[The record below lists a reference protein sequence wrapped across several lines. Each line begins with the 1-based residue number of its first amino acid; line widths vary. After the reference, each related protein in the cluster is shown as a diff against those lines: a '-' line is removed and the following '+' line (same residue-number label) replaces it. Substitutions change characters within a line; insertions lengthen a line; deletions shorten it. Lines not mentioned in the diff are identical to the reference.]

1 MQAMQKLINRKNCSS
16 DSRSLKKGEV
26 FFDLGSDRGQ
36 YGKYFYNALKK
47 KPFAIITQKLNTG
60 ENFSRN
66 IFSVNNINSFYK
78 KSIFQKYKK
87 TPKYKVAVTGT
98 NGKTSIAYFYY
109 KILNLLNYRVGSVGT
124 LGIFENNK
132 KNKNNLTTPSFLD
145 NHKIFNSF
153 YKKKI
158 NHSIIEASSHG
169 LKQSRL
175 ELIDFHCGI
184 FTNLTHDHLD
194 YHLTMRDYLN
204 SKMILFKK
212 LVKRNGFVIVNT
224 DVAEFTLL
232 KKIAKVKKLKI
243 LSYGTN
249 GNTIKIISVK
259 VINNLTQLKINV
271 LGKIYILKLQLIGKF
286 QIENFLSV
294 ILACFSCGITF
305 EKIFS
310 ISSKINNPP
319 GRMQFVRKN
328 KKFIIIDYAHTPD
341 ALQKTILEIKSFFKK
356 KVNLVFGCGGN
367 RDQTKRKVM
376 GKIAQKLC
384 NKIYITDDNPRY
396 EDPKK
401 IRNQIKAACPSGSVI
416 APRNLAI
423 KKAIESLKNE
433 ILLIA
438 GKGHENYQIIK
449 NKKISFSDY
458 ACAKKYLR

>member
-26 FFDLGSDRGQ
+26 FFDLGSSKNQ

-47 KPFAIITQKLNTG
+47 KPLAVITQKLNTSG
-60 ENFSRN
+60 NLSSK
-66 IFSVNNINSFYK
+66 IYSVSNVKSFYK

-87 TPKYKVAVTGT
+87 TPRYKVAVTGT

-109 KILNLLNYRVGSVGT
+109 KILNLLNYKVGSVGT

-169 LKQSRL
+169 LKQARL

-194 YHLTMRDYLN
+194 YHLTMKDYLN

-212 LVKRNGFVIVNT
+212 LVKKNGFVIANT
-224 DVAEFTLL
+224 DVAEFSLL
-232 KKIAKVKKLKI
+232 QKIAKEKKLKI

-271 LGKIYILKLQLIGKF
+271 SGKIYILKLQLIGNF
-286 QIENFLSV
+286 QIENFLSA
-294 ILACFSCGITF
+294 ILACFSCGIAF

-310 ISSKINNPP
+310 ISYKITNPP
-319 GRMQFVRKN
+319 GRMQFIKQD
-328 KKFIIIDYAHTPD
+328 KKLIIIDYAHTPD
-341 ALQKTILEIKSFFKK
+341 ALQKTILEIKSFFKR

-367 RDQTKRKVM
+367 RDRVKRKAM

>member
-60 ENFSRN
+60 ENLSRN
-66 IFSVNNINSFYK
+66 IYSVNNINFFYK

-98 NGKTSIAYFYY
+98 NGKTSIAHFYY
-109 KILNLLNYRVGSVGT
+109 KILNF

-194 YHLTMRDYLN
+194 YHLTMKDYLN

-212 LVKRNGFVIVNT
+212 LVKKNGFVIANT
-224 DVAEFTLL
+224 DVAEFSLL
-232 KKIAKVKKLKI
+232 QKIAKEKKLKI

-271 LGKIYILKLQLIGKF
+271 SGKIYILKLQLIGNF
-286 QIENFLSV
+286 QIENFLSA
-294 ILACFSCGITF
+294 ILACFSCGIAF

-310 ISSKINNPP
+310 ISSKITNPP
-319 GRMQFVRKN
+319 GRMQFIKQD
-328 KKFIIIDYAHTPD
+328 KKLIIIDYAHTPD
-341 ALQKTILEIKSFFKK
+341 ALQKTILEIKSFFKR

-367 RDQTKRKVM
+367 RDRAKRKAM

-423 KKAIESLKNE
+423 KKAIQSLKNE

-438 GKGHENYQIIK
+438 GKGHENYQLIK

>member
-26 FFDLGSDRGQ
+26 FFDLGSSKNQ

-47 KPFAIITQKLNTG
+47 KPLAVITQKLNTSG
-60 ENFSRN
+60 NLSSK
-66 IFSVNNINSFYK
+66 IYSVSNVKSFYK

-87 TPKYKVAVTGT
+87 TPRYKVAVTGT

-109 KILNLLNYRVGSVGT
+109 KILNLLNYKVGSVGT

-169 LKQSRL
+169 LKQARL

-194 YHLTMRDYLN
+194 YHLTMKDYLN

-212 LVKRNGFVIVNT
+212 LVKKNGFVIANT
-224 DVAEFTLL
+224 DVAEFALL
-232 KKIAKVKKLKI
+232 QKIAKEKKLKI

-259 VINNLTQLKINV
+259 VINNLNQLKINV
-271 LGKIYILKLQLIGKF
+271 LGKIYILKLQLIGNF
-286 QIENFLSV
+286 QIENFLSA
-294 ILACFSCGITF
+294 ILACFSCGIAF
-305 EKIFS
+305 EKIFN

-319 GRMQFVRKN
+319 GRMQFVKQD
-328 KKFIIIDYAHTPD
+328 KKLIIIDYAHTPD
-341 ALQKTILEIKSFFKK
+341 ALQKTILEIKSFFKR

-367 RDQTKRKVM
+367 RDQAKRKVM

-384 NKIYITDDNPRY
+384 NKTYITDDNPRY

-401 IRNQIKAACPSGSVI
+401 IRNQIKGACPSGSVI

-423 KKAIESLKNE
+423 KKAIQSLKNE

-438 GKGHENYQIIK
+438 GKGHENYQLIK
-449 NKKISFSDY
+449 NKKIFFSDY
-458 ACAKKYLR
+458 ACVKKYLR

>member
-1 MQAMQKLINRKNCSS
+1 MQALQKLINQKDCSI
-16 DSRSLKKGEV
+16 DTRTLKKKEI
-26 FFDLGSDRGQ
+26 FFDLGSTKKK
-36 YGKYFYNALKK
+36 YGKYFYQALNK
-47 KPFAIITQKLNTG
+47 KPSAIITEKAKIDK
-60 ENFSRN
+60 NFS
-66 IFSVNNINSFYK
+66 IKIYSTNNINAFYK
-78 KSIFQKYKK
+78 KSIFLKYKK
-87 TPKYKVAVTGT
+87 KPKYRIAVTGT
-98 NGKTSIAYFYY
+98 NGKTSVAYFFY
-109 KILNLLNYRVGSVGT
+109 KILSLLNYKAGCVGT
-124 LGIFENNK
+124 LGVFENNK
-132 KNKNNLTTPSFLD
+132 RYIGKLTTPSFLD

-212 LVKRNGFVIVNT
+212 LVKKNGFVIVNT

-232 KKIAKVKKLKI
+232 KKIAKAKKLKI

>member
-1 MQAMQKLINRKNCSS
+1 MQAMQKLINRKNCYS

-36 YGKYFYNALKK
+36 YGKYFYNAIKK

-60 ENFSRN
+60 ENLSRN
-66 IFSVNNINSFYK
+66 IYSVNNINSFYK

-194 YHLTMRDYLN
+194 YHLTMKDYLN

-212 LVKRNGFVIVNT
+212 LVK
-224 DVAEFTLL
+224 
-232 KKIAKVKKLKI
+232 KKWI
-243 LSYGTN
+243 
-249 GNTIKIISVK
+249 
-259 VINNLTQLKINV
+259 
-271 LGKIYILKLQLIGKF
+271 
-286 QIENFLSV
+286 
-294 ILACFSCGITF
+294 
-305 EKIFS
+305 
-310 ISSKINNPP
+310 
-319 GRMQFVRKN
+319 
-328 KKFIIIDYAHTPD
+328 
-341 ALQKTILEIKSFFKK
+341 
-356 KVNLVFGCGGN
+356 
-367 RDQTKRKVM
+367 
-376 GKIAQKLC
+376 C
-384 NKIYITDDNPRY
+384 N
-396 EDPKK
+396 
-401 IRNQIKAACPSGSVI
+401 C
-416 APRNLAI
+416 
-423 KKAIESLKNE
+423 
-433 ILLIA
+433 
-438 GKGHENYQIIK
+438 
-449 NKKISFSDY
+449 
-458 ACAKKYLR
+458 KY